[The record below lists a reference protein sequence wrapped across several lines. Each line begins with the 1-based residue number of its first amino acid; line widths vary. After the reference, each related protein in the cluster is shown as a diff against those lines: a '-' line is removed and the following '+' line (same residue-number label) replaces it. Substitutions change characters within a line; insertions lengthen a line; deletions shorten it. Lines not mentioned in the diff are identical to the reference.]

1 VKPID
6 ALYRDKYDFTILVL
20 QGGGALGAYQA
31 GVFEGLAEA
40 GLTPNWI
47 AGVSIGAI
55 NGALIA
61 GNSPDRRIER
71 LHEFWDLVTSGLP
84 ADLPPERYC
93 STDPL
98 RRWTNRVSAAASAV
112 FGVPGFYAP
121 RLPAPFFASRGSDA
135 ALSVY
140 DTAPLASTL
149 EKLVEFRR
157 IDTGPIRLSLGAVDI
172 ETGNSAYFDS
182 LATPLCPRHVMASG
196 ALPPAFAPVEIDGR
210 WYWDGGIVSNSPLWY
225 VLDNTPPMRALV
237 VQVDLFSAAGQR
249 PRDLDEVMERRK
261 DIVYSSKT
269 RFNTTRVRELQSLR
283 SSLHRLL
290 EKLPAEMRK
299 DPEVS
304 AIEKSCCSTHI
315 DILHLINRRGGYSE
329 SSKDYEFSRA
339 TMAWRWNAGLEDVR
353 RSLAHPEWLKRSQL
367 AEGIQVYD
375 LSREESRGHNLE
387 RTHV

>member
-1 VKPID
+1 
-6 ALYRDKYDFTILVL
+6 
-20 QGGGALGAYQA
+20 
-31 GVFEGLAEA
+31 
-40 GLTPNWI
+40 
-47 AGVSIGAI
+47 
-55 NGALIA
+55 
-61 GNSPDRRIER
+61 
-71 LHEFWDLVTSGLP
+71 
-84 ADLPPERYC
+84 
-93 STDPL
+93 
-98 RRWTNRVSAAASAV
+98 
-112 FGVPGFYAP
+112 
-121 RLPAPFFASRGSDA
+121 
-135 ALSVY
+135 
-140 DTAPLASTL
+140 
-149 EKLVEFRR
+149 
-157 IDTGPIRLSLGAVDI
+157 
-172 ETGNSAYFDS
+172 
-182 LATPLCPRHVMASG
+182 
-196 ALPPAFAPVEIDGR
+196 
-210 WYWDGGIVSNSPLWY
+210 

-290 EKLPAEMRK
+290 EKLPAVMRK

-339 TMAWRWNAGLEDVR
+339 TMTWRWNAGLEDVR

>member
-6 ALYRDKYDFTILVL
+6 DIYRDKYDFTILVL

-55 NGALIA
+55 NAALIA
-61 GNSPDRRIER
+61 GNAPDRRIER
-71 LHEFWDLVTSGLP
+71 LREFWELVSSGLP
-84 ADLPPERYC
+84 AELPPAKYC

-98 RRWTNRVSAAASAV
+98 RRWTNRLSAAACAT

-121 RLPAPFFASRGSDA
+121 RLPPPFFASPGSHA

-140 DTAPLASTL
+140 DTAPLAATL

-157 IDTGPIRLSLGAVDI
+157 IDTGPVRLSLGAVDV
-172 ETGNSAYFDS
+172 ETGNSVYFDS
-182 LATPLCPRHVMASG
+182 LETPICPHHVMASG
-196 ALPPAFAPVEIDGR
+196 ALPPAFPPVEIDGR

-269 RFNTTRVRELQSLR
+269 RFNTTRVRELQRLR
-283 SSLHRLL
+283 GSLHRLL
-290 EKLPAEMRK
+290 EKLPAEMRE
-299 DPEVS
+299 DSEVS
-304 AIEKSCCSTHI
+304 AIEKLCSCTHI
-315 DILHLINRRGGYSE
+315 DILHLINRRGGYSA

-339 TMAWRWNAGLEDVR
+339 TMLWRWNAGLEDVR

-375 LSREESRGHNLE
+375 LARQERRGHNLE
-387 RTHV
+387 RTHA